1 MKGALDSIRRI
12 NKTIVRDDGTLD
24 SFQKQLQ
31 DLGNGV
37 YDVTKPLIVFPNS
50 ACLSFITADPNAPL
64 TIRVKTIRKLQEK
77 HQLDL
82 AFIGMCPDL
91 IKNSALAFDSL
102 SQDTSK
108 VILLD
113 ACNEEGDP
121 YIAVIRLNR
130 LMSMVP
136 VHEITSIYAKK
147 NFGSFLLRTY
157 QSDKTFYKT
166 KKLEQI
172 IKSQRL
178 QLPKEMIFALCNH
191 SNHIFAKSQAE
202 RSFSGT
208 AKRQNKLDDTI
219 QSAAKRRA
227 KNDIPQL
234 DISRKPER

>member
-1 MKGALDSIRRI
+1 VKGALDSIIRL
-12 NKTIVRDDGTLD
+12 NKTIVRDDGTFK
-24 SFQKQLQ
+24 SFQKQLE
-31 DLGNGV
+31 DLRSGI

-50 ACLSFITADPNAPL
+50 ACLSFIAADPNAPL

-77 HQLDL
+77 HHMDL
-82 AFIGMCPDL
+82 AFIGTCPDL
-91 IKNSALAFDSL
+91 IKTSALAFDSL

-121 YIAVIRLNR
+121 YIAAIRLNR

-136 VHEITSIYAKK
+136 VHEITSIYPKK

-157 QSDKTFYKT
+157 QADKTFYKT

-178 QLPKEMIFALCNH
+178 QLPKEMISALCNY
-191 SNHIFAKSQAE
+191 SNHVFTKSQAE
-202 RSFSGT
+202 RGFQSA
-208 AKRQNKLDDTI
+208 AKRNNKLDATI
-219 QSAAKRRA
+219 QSAAKRR
-227 KNDIPQL
+227 NNNTPSFDR
-234 DISRKPER
+234 SRTPER

>member
-50 ACLSFITADPNAPL
+50 ACLSFITAAPNAPL
-64 TIRVKTIRKLQEK
+64 TILVKTIRKLQEK
-77 HQLDL
+77 HQIDL
-82 AFIGMCPDL
+82 AFIGICPDL

-136 VHEITSIYAKK
+136 VHEITSIYPKK

-157 QSDKTFYKT
+157 QADKTFYKT

-178 QLPKEMIFALCNH
+178 QLPKEMISALCNH
-191 SNHIFAKSQAE
+191 SNHTFTKSQAE
-202 RSFSGT
+202 RGFTGAVT
-208 AKRQNKLDDTI
+208 RKIKLDDTI
-219 QSAAKRRA
+219 RSASKRRD
-227 KNDIPQL
+227 NRDIPSL
-234 DISRKPER
+234 GKSKKHVR